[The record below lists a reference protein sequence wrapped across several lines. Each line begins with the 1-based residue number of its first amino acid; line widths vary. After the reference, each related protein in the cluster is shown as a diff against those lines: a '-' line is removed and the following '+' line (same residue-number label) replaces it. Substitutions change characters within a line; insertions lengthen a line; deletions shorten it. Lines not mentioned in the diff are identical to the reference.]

1 MRLRKRWGPD
11 MLPSPRSFYDALAL
25 CAGLEVVLE
34 SVARAEIH
42 LVAYLA
48 SLLAIYSGQ
57 SSSEWG
63 YRFAVTPAG
72 YPFSQD
78 LDGALG
84 YWIKSGRLLA
94 HADGYVRMSD
104 HGAEEFERLD
114 TLSEMRRNEKFI
126 HGACG
131 SVLVMPV
138 GVIREALGH
147 EGDLQRVPH
156 LSQAELLPTE
166 VGSELRREQFIALRH
181 TLPLDLEDLMT
192 PAVVWLSYLTE
203 TSPQSRRGA

>member
-1 MRLRKRWGPD
+1 

-25 CAGLEVVLE
+25 CSRLEVALE

-57 SSSEWG
+57 PSSEWG
-63 YRFAVTPAG
+63 YRFAVTPDG
-72 YPFSQD
+72 YPFSPD
-78 LDGALG
+78 LDEALG

-94 HADGYVRMSD
+94 DADGYVRMSED
-104 HGAEEFERLD
+104 GTEEFERLGI
-114 TLSEMRRNEKFI
+114 LSEIRRNEKFV

-131 SVLVMPV
+131 SVLAMPI
-138 GVIREALGH
+138 GLIREALGH

-156 LSQAELLPTE
+156 VSHAELLPTE

-181 TLPLDLEDLMT
+181 SLPLDLKDLMT
-192 PAVVWLSYLTE
+192 PAVVWLSYLAE
-203 TSPQSRRGA
+203 TPLQSRRGA